1 MNFIQALTYVIENFN
16 LEKQNIIVAP
26 KIDVVDLF
34 DEFAQ
39 VKIKI

>member
-1 MNFIQALTYVIENFN
+1 MNFIQTLTYVIENFN
-16 LEKQNIIVAP
+16 LEKTKYYCSY

-39 VKIKI
+39 VK

>member
-1 MNFIQALTYVIENFN
+1 MNFIQTLTYVIENFN
-16 LEKQNIIVAP
+16 LEKQNIIVTP
-26 KIDVVDLF
+26 KIDVVDLI